1 MTAIGINL
9 EHKPCQSCFARS
21 YPARGVVTS
30 VSLFETFENNSRRKI
45 MNETWKGI
53 FPPMGVGVP
62 LQTHL
67 TLAQVQ
73 EPVERTVEAGVGY
86 AEGIYR
92 NLSAFVPNLIAAIAI
107 LLVGILIAW
116 IASAITKAL
125 FNRTNIDNKIAEWIT
140 GDRPGA
146 EPPKVEEWISGAVF
160 WIVIIFTVV
169 AVLQTLQLQVVS
181 EPLNTFLVR
190 ILDFI
195 PQLVGAA
202 ILLLVAWLLA
212 SLVKLVATR
221 ALRAVGLDER
231 LGQQVNNQSD
241 RPEETPPGQPDR
253 TTSQFSLSE
262 TIGSALYW
270 FIFLLFLPPIL
281 STLRLE
287 GVLEPVLV
295 LLNDILGVLPNILA
309 AIVIA
314 AAGWLIAQ
322 VVRRIVTNLLA
333 AAGTDQLGAR
343 FGLRPT
349 VGGSSLSWIIGTTVY
364 VLILIPVAIAALNA
378 LEIEAISVPAIGM
391 LNMILAAI
399 PLIFTAALIL
409 IIAYVLGQFVRDLVT
424 NLLTSIGFNR
434 VYRWIG
440 VPEPRL
446 SRPAPTAQPEGLGI
460 PTPPRE
466 PEPTP
471 PTRTPSEL
479 VGIIAFVGI
488 MLFAAVAATNVLQF
502 EALTLIVTGIV
513 VIFGQVLAGLIVFAV
528 GLYFANLVFNL
539 ITSSGSR
546 QSRILGQA
554 ARIAIIAFSVAMA
567 LQQMGIASDI
577 VNLAFGLLLGAIA
590 VAIAL
595 AFGLGSRD
603 IAAGQVREWLSSFK
617 EDKHSN
623 NP

>member
-1 MTAIGINL
+1 
-9 EHKPCQSCFARS
+9 
-21 YPARGVVTS
+21 
-30 VSLFETFENNSRRKI
+30 
-45 MNETWKGI
+45 MNEIWKGI
-53 FPPMGVGVP
+53 FPLMGVGVP
-62 LQTHL
+62 LQAHL
-67 TLAQVQ
+67 TLAQAQ
-73 EPVERTVEAGVGY
+73 EPVERTVETGVGY
-86 AEGIYR
+86 AEGIYQ

-116 IASAITKAL
+116 IAAAITKAL

-231 LGQQVNNQSD
+231 LGQQVNNPSG
-241 RPEETPPGQPDR
+241 RPEETPLGQPDR
-253 TTSQFSLSE
+253 TTNSTTSQFSLSE

-270 FIFLLFLPPIL
+270 FVFLLFLPPIL

-314 AAGWLIAQ
+314 AAGWLVAQ

-343 FGLRPT
+343 FGLRST

-391 LNMILAAI
+391 LNLILAAI
-399 PLIFTAALIL
+399 PRIFTAALIL

-424 NLLTSIGFNR
+424 NILTSIGFNR

-446 SRPAPTAQPEGLGI
+446 SRPVPTPPPAESQDLGI
-460 PTPPRE
+460 PTPLRE

-595 AFGLGSRD
+595 SFGLGSRD
-603 IAAGQVREWLSSFK
+603 IAAAQVREWLSSFK
-617 EDKHSN
+617 EDRHSN